1 MEALTALAGNGIWSL
16 IAVIAIIVIF
26 LVAIKKGILSFR
38 GHGLQIGEQI
48 SRDLIRNQWEY
59 AQSACEAQ
67 FSKIRPYC
75 ESDSEAKYLI
85 AKVNDIFQAAIIYNF
100 MSENESY
107 LKAKQTLVLNAVRK
121 RGTNS
126 HFHSAEFEACCNR
139 FVEETI
145 KALVRMKKISE

>member
-1 MEALTALAGNGIWSL
+1 MEALAALASNGWMSL
-16 IAVIAIIVIF
+16 VTVIVIF
-26 LVAIKKGILSFR
+26 GIVCLMIKKGILSFR
-38 GHGLQIGEQI
+38 GHGLQIGEQV

-59 AQSACEAQ
+59 SASACEAQ

-107 LKAKQTLVLNAVRK
+107 LKAKQALVLNAIRK
-121 RGTNS
+121 RSTNS